1 MRAKEKNFG
10 GKISNSHGDLD
21 EEKSRQ
27 NEPTRLKFGARQ
39 QGERPGVHENKRSG
53 GQLV

>member
-10 GKISNSHGDLD
+10 GKIVTHGDLD

-27 NEPTRLKFGARQ
+27 NESTRLKFGARQ
-39 QGERPGVHENKRSG
+39 QGEWPGVHENKRSG